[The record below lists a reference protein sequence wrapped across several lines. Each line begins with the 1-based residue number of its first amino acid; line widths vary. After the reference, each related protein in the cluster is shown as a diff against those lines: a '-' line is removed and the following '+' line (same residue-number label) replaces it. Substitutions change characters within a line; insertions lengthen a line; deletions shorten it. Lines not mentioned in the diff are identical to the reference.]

1 MLGVFLRRGT
11 LTPDIQRW
19 FARVVRSRRTAWAML
34 VAGFLMALLLFGAAA
49 VALRRDVLQQRLLD
63 TQVESLKM
71 QIAAREHAAAADAVQ
86 GGSTSVDFV
95 QRLLAH

>member
-34 VAGFLMALLLFGAAA
+34 VAGFLMALLLFRFAA
-49 VALRRDVLQQRLLD
+49 VALRPDVLQ
-63 TQVESLKM
+63 
-71 QIAAREHAAAADAVQ
+71 
-86 GGSTSVDFV
+86 
-95 QRLLAH
+95 